1 MSRTAFTA
9 ALIQLTCIAVLGG
22 AWYWSTATG
31 SVSKLFLPEPA
42 AVWLAFSRLVATG
55 QFWSAVRVTV
65 TTIIEAYAIALLAGI
80 AAGYLV
86 SRSRFLI
93 DVFEPIIAGLF
104 TIPITLFF
112 PMFILFFGIG
122 TGSKIAYG
130 ASYAFF
136 PIALNTIA
144 SFANVEPHFLRAARA
159 MGVSRFGTFRHV
171 LIPSALP
178 VLLNGMR
185 TGFFICFAA
194 VLGGETLS
202 SVAGVGRNI
211 AQAAELMESARMYA
225 WIVFVVLTAITLNLL
240 AGGLERGAS
249 AKERKGDGAWQ

>member
-1 MSRTAFTA
+1 MSRATFSAH
-9 ALIQLTCIAVLGG
+9 LIQFAVIAILGG
-22 AWYWSTATG
+22 AWYWGTATG
-31 SVSKLFLPEPA
+31 SVSKLFLPDPT
-42 AVWLAFSRLVATG
+42 AVWLVFSRLVTIG
-55 QFWSAVRVTV
+55 QFWSAVKVTL
-65 TTIIEAYAIALLAGI
+65 TTIAQAYAIALVAGI
-80 AAGYLV
+80 GAGYLV

-93 DVFEPIIAGLF
+93 DVLEPIIAGLF

-122 TGSKIAYG
+122 TGSKVAYG

-144 SFANVEPHFLRAARA
+144 AFANVQTHFLRAARS
-159 MGVSRFGTFRHV
+159 MGASRWDTFCHV
-171 LIPSALP
+171 LIPSTLP

-185 TGFFICFAA
+185 VGFFVCFAS

-211 AQAAELMESARMYA
+211 ALAAELMDSVRLYA
-225 WIVFVVLTAITLNLL
+225 WIAFVVLTAITLNLL
-240 AGGLERGAS
+240 VGGLEKRVS
-249 AKERKGDGAWQ
+249 AHGDGAWR

>member
-1 MSRTAFTA
+1 MSRTTLSAH
-9 ALIQLTCIAVLGG
+9 LIQFGVIAILGG

-42 AVWLAFSRLVATG
+42 AVWLTFSRLVTTG
-55 QFWSAVRVTV
+55 QFWSAVKVTL
-65 TTIIEAYAIALLAGI
+65 TTIAQAYAIALLAGI
-80 AAGYLV
+80 GVGYLV

-93 DVFEPIIAGLF
+93 DVLEPFIAGVF
-104 TIPITLFF
+104 AIPIALFF

-144 SFANVEPHFLRAARA
+144 AFANVETHFLRAARS
-159 MGVSRFGTFRHV
+159 MGASQWDTFRHV

-185 TGFFICFAA
+185 IGFFICFAS

-211 AQAAELMESARMYA
+211 ALAAELMESARMYA
-225 WIVFVVLTAITLNLL
+225 WIAFVVLTAIMLNLL
-240 AGGLERGAS
+240 AGGLETRVSRRGN
-249 AKERKGDGAWQ
+249 DAWR

>member
-1 MSRTAFTA
+1 VSRTTFSAY
-9 ALIQLTCIAVLGG
+9 LIQFAIIAILGG
-22 AWYWSTATG
+22 AWYWGTATG

-42 AVWLAFSRLVATG
+42 AVWLAFSRLVTTG
-55 QFWSAVRVTV
+55 QFWSAVKVTL
-65 TTIIEAYAIALLAGI
+65 TTIAQAYAIALVAGI
-80 AAGYLV
+80 GTGYLL
-86 SRSRFLI
+86 SRSRFAI
-93 DVFEPIIAGLF
+93 DVVEPIIAGLF

-144 SFANVEPHFLRAARA
+144 AFANVQMHFLRAARS
-159 MGVSRFGTFRHV
+159 MGASRWDTFRDV

-178 VLLNGMR
+178 VLLNGIR
-185 TGFFICFAA
+185 IGFFICFAS

-202 SVAGVGRNI
+202 SVAGIGRNI
-211 AQAAELMESARMYA
+211 ALAAELMESARLYA
-225 WIVFVVLTAITLNLL
+225 WIAFVVLTAITLNLL
-240 AGGLERGAS
+240 VGSLEKRVLAN
-249 AKERKGDGAWQ
+249 GDAAWR